1 MKMNRNVIAIDGPA
15 ASGKS
20 SIAKALAERLNI
32 LYVNTGSLYR
42 AIALKAIRSGIRT
55 KDAAAVAEML
65 ENTKLRYAETPE
77 GTLDIEL
84 DGTFPGQAL
93 RAPEIA
99 AGASDV
105 ATIPA
110 VRAWTL
116 DIQRKTAEKRRIVM
130 EGRDIGTVVFP
141 DAEYKFFLTASPRA
155 RAERR
160 LAQSGEAVDGATVES
175 VAAEIAAR
183 DQQDSMRAV
192 APLKQAEDALLVDN
206 SGWEREETL
215 SFFLARICRTATLTY
230 RVPFADTDQM
240 GVVYYANYLI
250 YFEMCREELLR
261 KINFSYTAMEQAGY
275 AMPVTEAV
283 CHYKTPAHFED
294 MLTID
299 ATLVE
304 AKGVR
309 VKIAC
314 TVRRGNT
321 VLAEGWTVHAC
332 LKDGKPARLPV
343 EITGLMA
350 FV

>member
-1 MKMNRNVIAIDGPA
+1 MNQNVIAIDGPA

-20 SIAKALAERLNI
+20 TIAKKLAEKLGI

-42 AIALKAIRSGIRT
+42 AVALKAIRNGIGT

-65 ENTKLRYAETPE
+65 KSTSLRYAEMAD
-77 GTLDIEL
+77 GNLDIEL
-84 DGTFPGQAL
+84 DGEFPGQAL
-93 RAPEIA
+93 RMPEIA
-99 AGASDV
+99 SGASDV
-105 ATIPA
+105 AAIPA

-116 DIQRKTAEKRRIVM
+116 EIQRATAEKNRIVM

-141 DAEYKFFLTASPRA
+141 DAEYKFYLTASPEA
-155 RAERR
+155 RAKRR
-160 LAQSGEAVDGATVES
+160 LGQGGEAVDGATVES

-183 DQQDSMRAV
+183 DLQDSQRAV
-192 APLKQAEDALLVDN
+192 APLKQADDAHFVDN
-206 SGWEREETL
+206 SNWSLEETL
-215 SFFLARICRTATLTY
+215 SYFLARICRTASISY

-250 YFEMCREELLR
+250 YFEMSREELLR
-261 KINFSYTAMEQAGY
+261 KINFSYTSMEKSGY

-283 CHYKTPAHFED
+283 CKYRNPAHFED
-294 MLTID
+294 VLIID

-321 VLAEGWTVHAC
+321 VLAEGWTEHAC
-332 LKDGKPARLPV
+332 LKDGKISRLPV
-343 EITGLMA
+343 EISRLMTFA
-350 FV
+350 

>member
-1 MKMNRNVIAIDGPA
+1 MNRNVIAIDGPA

-20 SIAKALAERLNI
+20 SIARKLAERLGI

-42 AIALKAIRSGIRT
+42 AVALKAIRSNIQT
-55 KDAAAVAEML
+55 KDAAAVADML
-65 ENTKLRYAETPE
+65 KNTVLRYAETPE
-77 GTLDIEL
+77 GSLDIEL
-84 DGTFPGQAL
+84 DGVFPGQEL

-105 ATIPA
+105 AAIPA
-110 VRAWTL
+110 VREWTL
-116 DIQRKTAEKRRIVM
+116 GIQRKTAEHNRIVM

-141 DAEYKFFLTASPRA
+141 DAEYKFFLTATPEA
-155 RAERR
+155 RAIRR
-160 LAQSGEAVDGATVES
+160 LNQDGEAADGATVES

-183 DQQDSMRAV
+183 DKQDSMRAV

-206 SGWEREETL
+206 SGWSLEETL
-215 SFFLARICRTATLTY
+215 SFFLSRICRTASLSY

-261 KINFSYTAMEQAGY
+261 KIHFSYTDMEKAGY
-275 AMPVTEAV
+275 SMPVTEAV
-283 CHYKTPAHFED
+283 CKYKTPAHFED
-294 MLTID
+294 ILTID

-309 VKIAC
+309 GKIAC

-332 LKDGKPARLPV
+332 LKDGKITRLPA
-343 EITGLMA
+343 EITNLME